1 MKQVNNQF
9 GLKVAILSISFLL
22 MMRVTIS
29 PALAEIGK
37 AFPSISQ
44 ETLMMMVVLPSL
56 VAIVFGFL
64 SGAMSGIFKVKQIIY
79 AGLVLFVIGGVG
91 PMFVT
96 DFKVIMVLRALL
108 GAGTG
113 LFIPFAAGLIA
124 YNFQGQERNQMIGFQ
139 SASVGVGNIITSL
152 MAGLLAAI
160 AWNLSFLIYLF
171 AIVTFFLVA
180 FKVPEPVKKT
190 TKEGQGKTVSI
201 NGAVSFVCIAILL
214 YSVVYFAFFGYLSFV
229 LDSHALGDSKATG
242 VATMLMTLCALIAGG
257 MFGKVVHKIG
267 RYALLISLFA
277 NALGFFLLAVATSL
291 PIIFAGSIFIGF
303 GFGMLMPY
311 GTMLVNEAAD
321 ESSVHFANGLYM
333 TAVNVGTAL
342 SPKILVSIGALF
354 KNSDGQFIY
363 LVCGISMA
371 VVTLGYLIYI
381 QMFTRK
387 KVGAAQATARC
398 IKK

>member
-1 MKQVNNQF
+1 MKEVNNQF
-9 GLKVAILSISFLL
+9 GLKVAILSLSFLL

-37 AFPSISQ
+37 AFPAISQ

-64 SGAMSGIFKVKQIIY
+64 AGAVSGIFKVKQIIY
-79 AGLVLFVIGGVG
+79 VGLVLFLIGGIG
-91 PMFVT
+91 PMFVN
-96 DFKVIMVLRALL
+96 DFKVLMVLRALL

-124 YNFQGQERNQMIGFQ
+124 YNFKGRERNQMLGFQ
-139 SASVGVGNIITSL
+139 SAAAGVGNIITSL

-171 AIVTFFLVA
+171 AIVTFFLVV
-180 FKVPEPVKKT
+180 FKIPEPVKKT
-190 TKEGQGKTVSI
+190 TTEGHGKTVSI

-229 LDSHALGDSKATG
+229 IDSHALGDSKATG
-242 VATMLMTLCALIAGG
+242 VATMLMTLLALIAGG
-257 MFGKVVHKIG
+257 TFGKVVHKIG
-267 RYALLISLFA
+267 RYALLLSLFA
-277 NALGFFLLAVATSL
+277 NALGFILLAVATSL
-291 PIIFAGSIFIGF
+291 PIIFAGSVFIGF

-311 GTMLVNEAAD
+311 STMLVNEAAD
-321 ESSVHFANGLYM
+321 ESSIHFANGLFM
-333 TAVNVGTAL
+333 TAVNVGTAI
-342 SPKILVSIGALF
+342 SPKILVTIGTLF
-354 KNSDGQFIY
+354 KNSDGQFIF
-363 LVCGISMA
+363 LVCGVCMA

-381 QMFTRK
+381 PFFARKNTVAIQAATR
-387 KVGAAQATARC
+387 
-398 IKK
+398 